1 MKLQTV
7 ALTTLM
13 LAASL
18 PALAEAA
25 CDARSGPGTAALV
38 ELYTSEGC
46 SSCPPADRQ
55 LSQLGRGRDA
65 GVVPLALHVGY
76 WDRLGWADR
85 FAQARFAQRQEWLVR
100 ANGQRA
106 VYTPQFFVA
115 GSEIQGWRRSLRET
129 VREVNARPPAATI
142 RLRSAVSA
150 DGVLALDAEA
160 ATGAG
165 SEPAVLFLAVAEN
178 GLATRV
184 MRGENRGATLAHDHV
199 VREWLDPFRLT
210 SGKAQ
215 VRREVRLPQAGRRDR
230 LETVAFVQDERTGRV
245 LQAVR
250 TACRGA

>member
-1 MKLQTV
+1 
-7 ALTTLM
+7 M

-18 PALAEAA
+18 PARAEAG

-65 GVVPLALHVGY
+65 AVVPLALHVGY

-85 FAQARFAQRQEWLVR
+85 FAQARFAQRQEWLVQ
-100 ANGQRA
+100 ANRRRT

-115 GSEIQGWRRSLRET
+115 GSEVQGWRRSLRET

-142 RLRSAVSA
+142 SLRSAVSA
-150 DGVLALDAEA
+150 DGVLSLDAEA
-160 ATGAG
+160 ATQAG
-165 SEPAVLFLAVAEN
+165 GPAVLFLAVAEN

-184 MRGENRGATLAHDHV
+184 MRGENQGATLSHDHV
-199 VREWLDPFRLT
+199 VREWLGPFRLT
-210 SGKAQ
+210 AGRAQ
-215 VRREVRLPQAGRRDR
+215 VRREVRLPSAWRRDR
-230 LETVAFVQDERTGRV
+230 LETVAFVQEERTGRV
-245 LQAVR
+245 LQALR
-250 TACRGA
+250 AACPGA

>member
-7 ALTTLM
+7 VLTTLM

-18 PALAEAA
+18 PAHAEAG

-55 LSQLGRGRDA
+55 LSQLGRSRDA
-65 GVVPLALHVGY
+65 AVVPLALHVGY

-85 FAQARFAQRQEWLVR
+85 FAQPRFAQRQEWLVQ
-100 ANGQRA
+100 ANRQRT

-115 GSEIQGWRRSLRET
+115 GSEVQGWRRSLREQ
-129 VREVNARPPAATI
+129 VREVNARPPSATI

-160 ATGAG
+160 ATRTA
-165 SEPAVLFLAVAEN
+165 SDPAVLFLAVAEN

-184 MRGENRGATLAHDHV
+184 VRGENQGATLAHDHV
-199 VREWLDPFRLT
+199 VREWLGPFRLT
-210 SGKAQ
+210 AGKAR
-215 VRREVRLPQAGRRDR
+215 VRREVRLPQEWRRDR
-230 LETVAFVQDERTGRV
+230 LETVAFVQDARTGRV
-245 LQAVR
+245 LQALS
-250 TACRGA
+250 CRGA